1 MATASS
7 RIGESPVP
15 LQTDKT
21 VRRLDE
27 FPELLQALRDC
38 DLLTARLFCA
48 QVFSLDGP
56 HSSPES
62 KQANALR
69 SSTPHEMFVGLKVCV
84 RRRFMQFTV
93 GASSA

>member
-7 RIGESPVP
+7 RISENPVP
-15 LQTDKT
+15 LQTEKI

-48 QVFSLDGP
+48 QLFNLDGP
-56 HSSPES
+56 HNSPAS
-62 KQANALR
+62 KPMNTLR
-69 SSTPHEMFVGLKVCV
+69 SAM
-84 RRRFMQFTV
+84 
-93 GASSA
+93 SAL